1 MTNIEKMIAA
11 IFLGFWIILL
21 ILIVSHGSGSSI
33 ETPPE
38 IYSNCLADSSSFTGH
53 VSDSEVAACLQLAG
67 INQN

>member
-1 MTNIEKMIAA
+1 MTNIEKIIGL
-11 IFLGFWIILL
+11 IFLGFWMV
-21 ILIVSHGSGSSI
+21 ILIIIASRNPENSI
-33 ETPPE
+33 ETPQE